1 MRKSPGRR
9 KDQQAG
15 VLVRRRGPNPFYEMA
30 KRVWGLGWIFVVIA
44 IINSVVAIAIASSNA
59 VTRVWHG
66 MGSVGVLNQRL
77 TKIHPRFRTPSTAIH
92 LQIGIS
98 AVLILAVGL
107 WVGAADI
114 YGFLGDTITVAIVI
128 MYGLANISLFFYMRR
143 EQHEHFTWW
152 RHAVVPFVGTLLL
165 LPVLWVTF
173 VPLPAYPFVL
183 VPYIVI
189 AWMILGAGVMWW
201 IEKRSSAKMMAMT
214 QAFETMDADFDPTVL

>member
-1 MRKSPGRR
+1 
-9 KDQQAG
+9 
-15 VLVRRRGPNPFYEMA
+15 MA

-77 TKIHPRFRTPSTAIH
+77 TKIQPRFRTPSTAIH